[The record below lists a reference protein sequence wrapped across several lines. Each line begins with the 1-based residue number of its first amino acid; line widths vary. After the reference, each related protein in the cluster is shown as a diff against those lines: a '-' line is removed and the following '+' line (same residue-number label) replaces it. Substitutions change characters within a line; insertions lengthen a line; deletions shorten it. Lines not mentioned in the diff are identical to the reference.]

1 MLQESSDGSVVVT
14 AMSHE
19 SLSKVTHETDSDSSM
34 KQSRE
39 MRLAMRPYITPKVNI
54 KAKSVAHSLRDAV
67 V

>member
-1 MLQESSDGSVVVT
+1 
-14 AMSHE
+14 MSHE

-54 KAKSVAHSLRDAV
+54 KAKSVADSLRDAV